1 MPTEANTEDKI
12 EYITEPIVES
22 TIKEKA
28 TDDATDVVTEANNWS
43 DMDLKEN
50 LLRGIYSYGFENPS
64 PIQKKGIMPI
74 ITGKDVIAQA
84 QSGTGKTGAFT
95 VATLQCIDETLN
107 EVQGL
112 ILAPTRELA
121 IQTHTVI
128 SKIGTFMDNLKCSL
142 FIGGCSM
149 DQDIKELEQK
159 PQIVVGTPGRVHDL
173 MRRRK
178 LNTKNIKLLV
188 IDEADEM
195 LSSGFK
201 EQVYNVFQ
209 FLGSK
214 VQVSLFSATLP
225 VEIQSLT
232 EKFMRDPVKILVKT
246 ESVTLEGIKQY
257 YIALDNDTQKYET
270 LKDLFECISV
280 SQCIIYCNSINRVN
294 DLCEALCKDNFP
306 VCCIHSGMEKDER
319 DKAYKEFTNG
329 GSRVL
334 ISSNL
339 TARGIDVQQV
349 STVINFDIPKDI
361 HTYIHRIGRSGRW
374 GRKGMGINFITQR
387 DIRKIKE
394 IEQYYDTQIEEMP
407 ASISTITA

>member
-1 MPTEANTEDKI
+1 MPRQANTEQ
-12 EYITEPIVES
+12 ITEPIVES
-22 TIKEKA
+22 TIEEN
-28 TDDATDVVTEANNWS
+28 TNSVIETHNWS
-43 DMDLKEN
+43 DMNLKEN
-50 LLRGIYSYGFENPS
+50 LLRGIYSFGFENPS

-74 ITGKDVIAQA
+74 LTGRDVIAQA

-95 VATLQCIDETLN
+95 VSTLQCVDETLN
-107 EVQGL
+107 ELQGL

-121 IQTHTVI
+121 IQTHKVI
-128 SKIGTFMDNLKCSL
+128 SNIGTFMDNLKCAL
-142 FIGGCSM
+142 FIGGRST
-149 DQDIKELEQK
+149 DQDMKELEQN
-159 PQIVVGTPGRVHDL
+159 PQIVVGTSGRVHDL

-178 LNTKNIKLLV
+178 INTKSIKMLV

-209 FLGSK
+209 FLGNK
-214 VQVSLFSATLP
+214 VQVVLFSATLP
-225 VEIQSLT
+225 NEIQSLT
-232 EKFMRDPVKILVKT
+232 QKFMRDPIKILVKT

-257 YIALDNDTQKYET
+257 YVALDSDTQKYET
-270 LKDLFECISV
+270 LKDLFSCISV

-294 DLCEALCKDNFP
+294 DLYEALCKDNFP
-306 VCCIHSGMEKDER
+306 VCCIHSGMEKTER
-319 DKAYKEFTNG
+319 EKAYKEFTSG

-387 DIRKIKE
+387 DIRKIRE

-407 ASISTITA
+407 ASIATIVA

>member
-1 MPTEANTEDKI
+1 MPIEANTEH
-12 EYITEPIVES
+12 ITESSVKPTDTDTS
-22 TIKEKA
+22 TDTS
-28 TDDATDVVTEANNWS
+28 TDTPTETHKWS
-43 DMDLKEN
+43 DMNLKEN
-50 LLRGIYSYGFENPS
+50 LLRGIYSHGFENPS

-74 ITGKDVIAQA
+74 LTGRDVIAQA
-84 QSGTGKTGAFT
+84 QSGTGKTGAFS
-95 VATLQCIDETLN
+95 VSTLHCVDETQN

-112 ILAPTRELA
+112 LLAPTRELA
-121 IQTHTVI
+121 IQIHDVI
-128 SKIGTFMDNLKCSL
+128 SKLGTFIENMKCSL
-142 FIGGCSM
+142 FIGGRSM
-149 DQDIKELEQK
+149 DQDMKELERK

-173 MRRRK
+173 IRRRK
-178 LNTKNIKLLV
+178 LVTKSVKLLV

-195 LSSGFK
+195 LSAGFK
-201 EQVYNVFQ
+201 EQVYHIFQ

-214 VQVSLFSATLP
+214 VQVALFSATLP
-225 VEIQSLT
+225 NEIQSLT
-232 EKFMRDPVKILVKT
+232 EKFMRDPIKILVKT

-257 YIALDNDTQKYET
+257 YVALENDAQKYET

-280 SQCIIYCNSINRVN
+280 SQCIIYCNSITRVS

-306 VCCIHSGMEKDER
+306 VCCIHSGMEKTER
-319 DKAYKEFTNG
+319 EKAYKEFTNG

-387 DIRKIKE
+387 DIRKIRE
-394 IEQYYDTQIEEMP
+394 IEQYYETQIEEMP
-407 ASISTITA
+407 ASISNIIA

>member
-1 MPTEANTEDKI
+1 MSIEENTEH
-12 EYITEPIVES
+12 ITEPIVES
-22 TIKEKA
+22 TIEEN
-28 TDDATDVVTEANNWS
+28 DYSVTETHNWS
-43 DMDLKEN
+43 DMNLKDN
-50 LLRGIYSYGFENPS
+50 LLRGIYSFGFENPS
-64 PIQKKGIMPI
+64 PIQKKGIVPI
-74 ITGKDVIAQA
+74 LSGRDVIAQA

-95 VATLQCIDETLN
+95 VSTIQCVDETLN
-107 EVQGL
+107 ELQGL

-121 IQTHTVI
+121 IQTHKVI
-128 SKIGTFMDNLKCSL
+128 STIGTFMENLKCSL
-142 FIGGCSM
+142 FIGGRSM
-149 DQDIKELEQK
+149 EQDMKELDNR

-178 LNTKNIKLLV
+178 LNTKSIKMLV

-209 FLGSK
+209 FLGNK
-214 VQVSLFSATLP
+214 VQVILFSATLP
-225 VEIQSLT
+225 NEIQSLT
-232 EKFMRDPVKILVKT
+232 QKFMRDPIKILVKT

-257 YIALDNDTQKYET
+257 YIALDSDNQKYET

-294 DLCEALCKDNFP
+294 DLYEALCKDNFP
-306 VCCIHSGMEKDER
+306 VGCIHSGMEKTER
-319 DKAYKEFTNG
+319 EKVYKDFTNG
-329 GSRVL
+329 GLRVL

-374 GRKGMGINFITQR
+374 GRKGMGINFITQY
-387 DIRKIKE
+387 DIRKIRE

-407 ASISTITA
+407 SSISSITA

>member
-1 MPTEANTEDKI
+1 MPIEANTEH
-12 EYITEPIVES
+12 ITESSVKP
-22 TIKEKA
+22 
-28 TDDATDVVTEANNWS
+28 TDTDTLADTPTETHKWS
-43 DMDLKEN
+43 DMNLKEN
-50 LLRGIYSYGFENPS
+50 LLRGIYSHGFENPS

-74 ITGKDVIAQA
+74 LTGRDVIAQA
-84 QSGTGKTGAFT
+84 QSGTGKTGAFS
-95 VATLQCIDETLN
+95 VSTLQCVDETQN

-112 ILAPTRELA
+112 LLAPTRELA
-121 IQTHTVI
+121 IQIHDVI
-128 SKIGTFMDNLKCSL
+128 SKLGTFIENMKCSL
-142 FIGGCSM
+142 FIGGRSM
-149 DQDIKELEQK
+149 DQDMKELERK

-173 MRRRK
+173 IRRRK
-178 LNTKNIKLLV
+178 LVTKSVKLLV

-195 LSSGFK
+195 LSAGFK
-201 EQVYNVFQ
+201 EQVYHIFQ

-214 VQVSLFSATLP
+214 VQVALFSATLP
-225 VEIQSLT
+225 NEIQSLT
-232 EKFMRDPVKILVKT
+232 EKFMRDPIKILVKT

-257 YIALDNDTQKYET
+257 YVALENDAQKYET

-280 SQCIIYCNSINRVN
+280 SQCIIYCNSITRVS

-306 VCCIHSGMEKDER
+306 VCCIHSGMEKTER
-319 DKAYKEFTNG
+319 EKAYKEFTNG

-387 DIRKIKE
+387 DIRKIRE
-394 IEQYYDTQIEEMP
+394 IEQYYETQIEEMP
-407 ASISTITA
+407 ASISNIIA